1 MEIITNP
8 SRNMWIKLLER
19 PGANETQKRESVQ
32 QILLDVRKNGDKA
45 IRKYTRALDNA
56 DIQELRVDMK
66 AVSQQ
71 IESLDAEL
79 KRAINQAAGNIKKF
93 HRAQK
98 ADDLEVEVQP
108 GITCM
113 QRSVPL
119 EKVGIYVPGGNAPL
133 FSSVLML
140 AIPAAIAGC
149 REIYLFTPPGKDGNV
164 DPAILYAAKISGV
177 RNVYRIGGAQAIAA
191 MAYGTETI
199 PAVDK
204 ILGPGNQYV
213 TLAKQMVNAEGIAID
228 MPAGPSE
235 VLVVADETCP
245 PEYVAADLLS
255 QAEHGSDS
263 QVLLVTQ
270 DETLPAKVN
279 DKIEDYLQF
288 LSRDQYTME
297 ALKNSKMIVMKSED
311 EMIDLVNFYAP
322 EHLIVET
329 DDPDRIGNRIVNAG
343 SVFLGRYTPE
353 SLGDYAS
360 GTNHVLPTSGAAR
373 AYSGVNTDTFMK
385 KITFQHATREGL
397 QTIAPIVTRMAEA
410 EWLDAHKLAVEVRLN
425 EKQ

>member
-8 SRNMWIKLLER
+8 SRNTWSKLLER
-19 PGANETQKRESVQ
+19 PGESDTQKRDSVM

-45 IRKYTRALDNA
+45 IQKYTRALDGA
-56 DIQELRVDMK
+56 DIQEFRVDME
-66 AVSQQ
+66 AVAQQ
-71 IESLDAEL
+71 VESVDTQLQ
-79 KRAINQAAGNIKKF
+79 RAINQAAENIKTF
-93 HRAQK
+93 HSAQK
-98 ADDLEVEVQP
+98 TNDLEVEVQP

-133 FSSVLML
+133 FSSVLMM

-149 REIYLFTPPGKDGNV
+149 REIFLFTPPGKDGNV

-177 RNVYRIGGAQAIAA
+177 KNVYRIGGAQAIAA
-191 MAYGTETI
+191 MAYGTESI

-288 LSRDQYTME
+288 LSRDQYTIE
-297 ALKNSKMIVMKSED
+297 ALKNSKIIVMQSED
-311 EMIDLVNFYAP
+311 EMIDLINFYAP
-322 EHLIVET
+322 EHLIIET
-329 DDPDRIGNRIVNAG
+329 DDPDRIGNSIVNAG

-385 KITFQHATREGL
+385 KITFQRATRQGL
-397 QTIAPIVTRMAEA
+397 EEIAPTVTRMAEA

-425 EKQ
+425 EKR

>member
-360 GTNHVLPTSGAAR
+360 GTNHVLPTKIGR
-373 AYSGVNTDTFMK
+373 AHV
-385 KITFQHATREGL
+385 
-397 QTIAPIVTRMAEA
+397 
-410 EWLDAHKLAVEVRLN
+410 
-425 EKQ
+425 